1 MSPSWYFQ
9 NSMDPEGKESELHKV
24 IYSCPR
30 RLQCSVSGWVVFST
44 FKEIHISLTE
54 AGGFMTFT
62 PLHPGSLG
70 LSPSGRKKFNGVE
83 ISLMPLT
90 QQDTGKKKHSQKLAK
105 ASQKRCAKQ
114 SKTRAK
120 DHLYLPSAGKE
131 GSMEGERPGQPLT
144 KEAGELEAA
153 DLLLADTGAP

>member
-9 NSMDPEGKESELHKV
+9 NSMDPEGTESELHKV

-30 RLQCSVSGWVVFST
+30 RLQCSDSGWVVFST

-90 QQDTGKKKHSQKLAK
+90 QQDTGKKTTARSWQRLAKRDVQSSQKHV
-105 ASQKRCAKQ
+105 QKTTSTSHPLGRREAWRERGQ
-114 SKTRAK
+114 VS
-120 DHLYLPSAGKE
+120 PSPKK
-131 GSMEGERPGQPLT
+131 LVN
-144 KEAGELEAA
+144 
-153 DLLLADTGAP
+153 